1 MAGGPPS
8 RFTQWASAALT
19 HVGWFVATLV
29 GAVVVAQSL
38 VSLAPGDAID
48 LLPNAEEVR
57 ATLAAEWGLDAPLP
71 VRLLRTLG
79 GLATGDLGVS
89 LAYQP
94 GRPVAELV
102 ADAGSRSL
110 GLLLPALALGMG
122 LAVALGAWSAR
133 RPGRALTRAV
143 QAVSVL
149 PAFLAA
155 FLLVT
160 GLNALTWSLIQAG
173 HIERPEWFALPDQA
187 GPVRTTL
194 AVVVLAVASGSLA
207 EQHAACETEFGRL
220 VNAPFVEAAR
230 ARGAPVWPHLLVN
243 ALPPLLDLAASR
255 GAGLLGGLVVVE
267 KVLLFNGAGAL
278 LWEACLKR
286 DFPVAVGVT
295 LAAAAVV
302 AALRLGADLLRIA
315 VDPRLRSAR

>member
-48 LLPNAEEVR
+48 LLPNADEVR
-57 ATLAAEWGLDAPLP
+57 ETLAAEWGLDAPLP
-71 VRLLRTLG
+71 VRLARTVG

-94 GRPVAELV
+94 GMPVAGLV
-102 ADAGSRSL
+102 ADAGLRSL
-110 GLLLPALALGMG
+110 GLLLPALTLGMG

-133 RPGRALTRAV
+133 RPGGLTRVV
-143 QAVSVL
+143 QAVSVV

-160 GLNALTWSLIQAG
+160 GINALTWSLIEAG
-173 HIERPEWFALPDQA
+173 RIERPEWFALPDQA

-207 EQHAACETEFGRL
+207 EKHAVCETEFGRL
-220 VNAPFVEAAR
+220 ARAPFVEAAR

-315 VDPRLRSAR
+315 VDPRLRSAA